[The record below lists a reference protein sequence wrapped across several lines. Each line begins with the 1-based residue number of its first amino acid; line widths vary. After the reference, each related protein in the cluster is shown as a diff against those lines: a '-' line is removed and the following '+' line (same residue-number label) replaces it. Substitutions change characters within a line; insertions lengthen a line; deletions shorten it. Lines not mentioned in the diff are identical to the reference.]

1 MELTA
6 QFIVVIIAI
15 SFLCEYMDSTL
26 GMGYGTTLT
35 PLFLLMGFSPGQIV
49 PAILVSQLICG
60 LLAGFFHH
68 AEGNVNFRPHNLDAL
83 RIRDIIRPGTYFRNL
98 LRSLPMHLKTA
109 LLLGVCSTL
118 GVVIAVFVA
127 VSIPKFWLKMYIGVL
142 VLSMGVLILVMFNK
156 KLSFSFWKIGGLG
169 LLAAFNKG
177 LSGGGYGPLITA
189 GQILSGVEGK
199 NAIGITALA
208 EGITC
213 FAGVAMYLLIG
224 GKETN
229 WSLTRWIVLG
239 AVFSVPLC
247 AKSVKFIPER
257 KLKAAIAVLTII
269 LGALTIYKTLTA
281 A

>member
-6 QFIVVIIAI
+6 QFIIVIVAI
-15 SFLCEYMDSTL
+15 SFLCEYMDATL

-35 PLFLLMGFSPGQIV
+35 PLFLLMGFSPRQIV

-60 LLAGFFHH
+60 LMASFFHH
-68 AEGNVNFRPHNLDAL
+68 AEGNVNFRPRNRAAL
-83 RIRDIIRPGTYFRNL
+83 HIRDLIRPVTYFRNL
-98 LRSLPMHLKTA
+98 RRSLPLHLKVA
-109 LLLGVCSTL
+109 LLFGVCSTV
-118 GVVIAVFVA
+118 GAVVSVLVA
-127 VSIPKFWLKMYIGVL
+127 VKIPVFWLKMYIGVL

-156 KLSFSFWKIGGLG
+156 KITFSYRKVAGLG
-169 LLAAFNKG
+169 FLAAFNKG
-177 LSGGGYGPLITA
+177 LSGGGYGPVITA
-189 GQILSGVEGK
+189 GQILTGIEGK

-213 FAGVAMYLLIG
+213 FAGVVMYLLIG

-229 WSLTRWIVLG
+229 WSLTPWIVLG

-269 LGALTIYKTLTA
+269 LGTLTILKTVRL
-281 A
+281 